1 MSRRKIW
8 GVLQR
13 VSFGVFGILGLV
25 FFPLAVA
32 GVLEDLGSRIVPV
45 RTAST
50 YWSQVGL
57 PTPGEGR
64 TAIQTAVGTLLGSFV
79 LALVAIVPRTMWD
92 MRRRINGVVLGSNI
106 LSATRRL
113 DSAAEVAEAL
123 CHATASAV
131 GVVTRTERRSGQGHP
146 LAAIHSTV

>member
-1 MSRRKIW
+1 M
-8 GVLQR
+8 LQR

-25 FFPLAVA
+25 FFPVAVA
-32 GVLEDLGSRIVPV
+32 GVLEDPDSRIGPAL
-45 RTAST
+45 TAST
-50 YWSQVGL
+50 YCSPVGL
-57 PTPGEGR
+57 PIPGEGR

-92 MRRRINGVVLGSNI
+92 MLRRFNRVVLGSNI

-123 CHATASAV
+123 CHATSSAV
-131 GVVTRTERRSGQGHP
+131 GVLTRTERRSGQGHP

>member
-1 MSRRKIW
+1 M
-8 GVLQR
+8 LQR
-13 VSFGVFGILGLV
+13 VS
-25 FFPLAVA
+25 
-32 GVLEDLGSRIVPV
+32 
-45 RTAST
+45 
-50 YWSQVGL
+50 
-57 PTPGEGR
+57 
-64 TAIQTAVGTLLGSFV
+64 
-79 LALVAIVPRTMWD
+79 LVAIVLRTMWN